1 MMLRPAVRSFG
12 KLARPL
18 LGCGLLFVT
27 LLGAEPLHAQAAPQP
42 PSDFQN
48 RLEQLAREL
57 AIEPR
62 LKRFSPE
69 KRLAIVEFVFGNM
82 LFAAGHELGHGVI
95 REFELPVLGRE
106 EDAADSFAIFA
117 ALQVGTEF
125 SHRVLV
131 EAVKGW
137 FLSDKRDKKLGE
149 KFAYYDEHGMNLQ
162 RAYQIVC
169 FVFGSDPAKYK
180 ELAQESMLPE
190 ERQESCKAEYGEA
203 AWAWNTVLKSH
214 KREAEQQKPKID
226 VIYGDAQGRLET
238 FARSFRST
246 RFLETLVERV
256 VDNFAWP
263 RPLVIEMRTCG
274 EAGSQWKAAKLTLCY
289 ELALEFS
296 QLYRD
301 FGDDP
306 KITKIKTKADRKR

>member
-1 MMLRPAVRSFG
+1 MVLQPVGRLFG
-12 KLARPL
+12 KLARL
-18 LGCGLLFVT
+18 LLRCGLLFVT
-27 LLGAEPLHAQAAPQP
+27 VLSAEPLHAQVAPQP
-42 PSDFQN
+42 PSDFQS

-57 AIEPR
+57 GNEPR

-95 REFELPVLGRE
+95 REFEFPVLGRE

-125 SHRVLV
+125 SHRILV

-149 KFAYYDEHGMNLQ
+149 KFAYYDEHEMNLQ

-169 FVFGSDPAKYK
+169 FMFGSDPVKYK
-180 ELAQESMLPE
+180 ELAQESMVPE
-190 ERQESCKAEYGEA
+190 ERQESCKAEYREA

-214 KREAEQQKPKID
+214 KREPEQPKPKLD

-256 VDNFAWP
+256 VDNFVWP

-274 EAGSQWKAAKLTLCY
+274 EAGAQWKAAKLTLCY

>member
-1 MMLRPAVRSFG
+1 MMLRSAVQLSG
-12 KLARPL
+12 KLTSVLL
-18 LGCGLLFVT
+18 LGCSLLFVS
-27 LLGAEPLHAQAAPQP
+27 AEPLLAQAAPP
-42 PSDFQN
+42 PQSDFQS
-48 RLEQLAREL
+48 RLEQLARDL
-57 AIEPR
+57 ANQPR

-69 KRLAIVEFVFGNM
+69 KRLAIIEFVFGNV

-106 EDAADSFAIFA
+106 EDAADAFSVFS

-137 FLSDKRDKKLGE
+137 FLSERRDKKRGE

-169 FVFGSDPAKYK
+169 FMVGSDPVKYK
-180 ELAQESMLPE
+180 DLAEETKLPE
-190 ERQESCKAEYGEA
+190 ERQESCKAEYREA
-203 AWAWNTVLKSH
+203 SWAWNTMLKPH
-214 KREAEQQKPKID
+214 KRAPEQPKQKIE
-226 VIYGDAQGRLET
+226 VIYGDAQGTLET
-238 FARSFRST
+238 FANSFRAT
-246 RFLETLVERV
+246 RFLETIVERV
-256 VDNFAWP
+256 VDSFAWP
-263 RPLVIEMRTCG
+263 RPIVIEMRTCG
-274 EAGSQWKAAKLTLCY
+274 EAGSQWKAGKLTLCY

-301 FGDDP
+301 FGNDP
-306 KITKIKTKADRKR
+306 KISRIKLKTDGRR